1 MKTKQ
6 MRPPAGAVSHDL
18 LRSFLAAADAPTFAD
33 AARARGVTKAAISQQ
48 MKALEWQLGVAL
60 FERVGRRARLT
71 GSGVELR
78 AAVTPALDAV
88 DVAIEAARAESAAV
102 AGEIRIGAPRPF
114 ARVWLRPR
122 LARLLEAHA
131 SLSATVVFGTPT
143 ELERKLVDGVL
154 DFVLLARAS
163 ELPGVAAAH
172 VYTERY
178 ALYASPR
185 YLAADGA
192 PSTAAE
198 CASHRFVVWGDDLPM
213 HGAWWRAT
221 FGAREKMRGAFVC
234 KVASLD
240 EMRALA
246 ESGIGLVVLPDY
258 FASDALAAKTLVE
271 IDVGSRTRK
280 AQNPLF
286 LAHRERSVQNARFVA
301 VRDALLAR

>member
-1 MKTKQ
+1 
-6 MRPPAGAVSHDL
+6 VSHEI
-18 LRSFLAAADAPTFAD
+18 LRSFLAAADAPTFAE
-33 AARARGVTKAAISQQ
+33 AARERGVTKAAISQQ

-71 GSGVELR
+71 AGGVALR
-78 AAVTPALDAV
+78 ASLRPALEAV
-88 DVAIEAARAESAAV
+88 DVAVETARAESATV

-131 SLSATVVFGTPT
+131 ALTATVAFGTPT
-143 ELERKLVDGVL
+143 ELERKLVDGAL
-154 DFVLLARAS
+154 DFVLLARAA
-163 ELPGVAAAH
+163 ELTGVTTAH

-178 ALYASPR
+178 ALYGSPR
-185 YLAADGA
+185 YLGAHGA
-192 PSTAAE
+192 PRSAE
-198 CASHRFVVWGDDLPM
+198 DCASHRFVVWGDDLPM
-213 HGAWWRAT
+213 HGTWWRAT

-246 ESGIGLVVLPDY
+246 ESGLGLVVLPDY

-271 IDVGSRTRK
+271 IVIATRGRK

-286 LAHRERSVQNARFVA
+286 LAHREKSVQTTRFTVVKA
-301 VRDALLAR
+301 ALLAR